1 MQVVDEAITLVEK
14 KAGPS
19 SAPAKKLANRFKQIC
34 VDNAL
39 GDPTVYVKWSAAMQ
53 GRDRTGDPD
62 ARKQTAWMFL
72 ASAMDAA
79 APNPR

>member
-1 MQVVDEAITLVEK
+1 MRVVDDAIALVEK

-19 SAPAKKLANRFKQIC
+19 SAPAKRLANRFKQIC
-34 VDNAL
+34 VDSSL

-53 GRDRTGDPD
+53 DRDGAEDPD
-62 ARKQTAWMFL
+62 ARKRTAWMFL
-72 ASAMDAA
+72 ASAIDAA